1 MLDIRY
7 FCVEN
12 TDVDSTD
19 NSPVDNE
26 LVGYHSQASQS
37 AVANSPVETL
47 PAPITILLKECNIG
61 GIILFSE
68 NLINA
73 PQIRQLTQDIQDCK
87 ADKNLPMLI
96 SIDQEGG
103 RVARLPRETW
113 PAFTGNMSIGALDNN
128 AGNMASYDVGKA
140 IGQQLKSLGI
150 NVNHAPTVDVN
161 MNHKNPVINV
171 RSFGDNAQRVSSLGQ
186 EMGKGMTDSGII
198 PTFKHFPGHG
208 DTFVDSH
215 TGLPCVN
222 HNIET
227 VNGIDLLPFRQA
239 IDNDAVP
246 MIMTAHIQYPVLDS
260 TTLNTKTGETL
271 IRPATLSPMILTDL
285 LRHKLGYNGVVI
297 TDALDMASISQ
308 YFSPTVAII
317 ETFKAGADIALMPFK
332 IHTHSGIAAFY
343 QLFKDVVAEI
353 KKDPWL
359 VNLVLQSFD
368 RIKRLKKTLLP
379 ISQSNILSINT
390 KAQQRQ
396 LERNIAL
403 GSLVKLASNGML
415 DCRNYHKIC
424 LIFPTKNQSQAL
436 ANEVLKLANNT
447 LKESDFECRDFSD
460 YSLRNITINK
470 NTLLI
475 VGVEDKRSAV
485 DLGGVD
491 DLNKIKNQE
500 NSSSCRANSLDEA
513 SQLLFEHKQRGGE
526 SVFVSLKA
534 PYNLSD
540 YIKFSTCSLASFD
553 GSTYTDDANQ
563 QTGPAFWAL
572 AQVLA
577 NNKTANGKLPI
588 SH

>member
-1 MLDIRY
+1 M
-7 FCVEN
+7 
-12 TDVDSTD
+12 
-19 NSPVDNE
+19 DNE
-26 LVGYHSQASQS
+26 LVGYHSQDSQLV
-37 AVANSPVETL
+37 VAKSPVETL
-47 PAPITILLKECNIG
+47 PAPITLILKECNIG

-73 PQIRQLTQDIQDCK
+73 PQIRQLTQDIQDCTT
-87 ADKNLPMLI
+87 DKNLPMLI

-113 PAFTGNMSIGALDNN
+113 PAFTGNMSIGALDDN

-161 MNHKNPVINV
+161 INHKNPVINV
-171 RSFGDNAQRVSSLGQ
+171 RSFGDDAQRVSSLGQ
-186 EMGKGMTDSGII
+186 EMGKGMIDSGII

-222 HNIET
+222 HDLET
-227 VNGIDLLPFRQA
+227 VHNVDLLPFKEA
-239 IDNDAVP
+239 IDNNAIP

-332 IHTHSGIAAFY
+332 IHTHSGISAFY
-343 QLFKDVVAEI
+343 QLFEDVVAEI

-359 VNLVLQSFD
+359 VNLVLQSFE
-368 RIKRLKKTLLP
+368 RIERLKKTLLP

-390 KAQQRQ
+390 EAQQRQ

-403 GSLVKLASNGML
+403 DSLVKLGSNSML
-415 DCRNYHKIC
+415 DCRNYNKVCI
-424 LIFPTKNQSQAL
+424 IFPTKSQSQAL
-436 ANEVLKLANNT
+436 ANEVLKMTNNRFSV
-447 LKESDFECRDFSD
+447 SDFDCADLSEE
-460 YSLRNITINK
+460 SLLKVSIDK
-470 NTLLI
+470 STLLV
-475 VGVEDKRSAV
+475 VGVEDKKSAV

-491 DLNKIKNQE
+491 DLNKIENKK
-500 NSSSCRANSLDEA
+500 NSSNCRVNSLDVA
-513 SQLLFEHKQRGGE
+513 SQLLLEHKQRDGD

-540 YIKFSTCSLASFD
+540 YIKLATCSLASFD
-553 GSTYTDDANQ
+553 GSTYIDDTNQ

-588 SH
+588 TH